1 MLDLMQLRSDRVAGK
16 LTVAAWSGSRPDF
29 SAMASFAQQVNFSY
43 YREIIEIAQGLSA
56 AGIIYTPIA
65 CNRFGLLVLL
75 NKVM

>member
-1 MLDLMQLRSDRVAGK
+1 
-16 LTVAAWSGSRPDF
+16 
-29 SAMASFAQQVNFSY
+29 MASFAQQVNFSY

-56 AGIIYTPIA
+56 TGIIYAPIA